1 MLDIYG
7 YLTSWTIYLAAGTL
21 CYILFYKAT
30 GRIRLKFIANSLRGM
45 MIALIYTP
53 WYVSETQDLMAPAV
67 MVIPLDIITVGGDSF
82 IRALVPLSLAVSA
95 GIIAG
100 LAWSLFRRKKN

>member
-1 MLDIYG
+1 MLNIYG
-7 YLTSWTIYLAAGTL
+7 YLTSWAIYLAAGTV

-30 GRIRLKFIANSLRGM
+30 GHIRLKSLANVMRGM

-67 MVIPLDIITVGGDSF
+67 IVIPLDIITVGGDSF
-82 IRALVPLSLAVSA
+82 VRALVPLSLAVCA

-100 LAWSLFRRKKN
+100 LGWSLLGKKAN